1 MSNEL
6 RRYTERPLVK
16 TKIIATVG
24 PACESRERLRE
35 LVQAGVDIFRLNFAH
50 GEHGWLGRILDSIR
64 SISQEL
70 DRPIG
75 VLADLAGPKIRL
87 GELPE
92 EGIRLI
98 DGARIDFVRTP
109 DPRDP
114 AKLTCTYDRLID
126 DLNVGDRI
134 LLADG
139 LVAMRVVEKPSSND
153 RLGCEVERPG
163 IIRSRQGVN
172 LPGAVLQTPA
182 LTEKDRLDL
191 SWAVANGLDY
201 VSLSFVR
208 SPQDITLLREA
219 IAAQNS
225 PQSPGVVAKIEKT
238 EAVAELDRI
247 LPLVDAVMVARG
259 DLGVEV
265 DIAQVPTLQKRIVRS
280 CNDHGV
286 PVITATQM
294 LDSMQSKETPTR
306 AEASDVANA
315 VLDGSDAVMLSGET
329 AVGAY
334 PVQAVAVM
342 SRIAVE
348 AERLVHASVP
358 GSTTGFFRHRTQP
371 VTQAVTIGA
380 GAAAEHLSADL
391 LVVVT
396 RSGRTALSLSN
407 QRRQVPI
414 VALSDRA
421 ESARRMSLYWGVTAV
436 HTPRAAAPHDELLQ
450 FVVDWG
456 RRQGLLKPGSRLVL
470 VTSLNPASE
479 TKDTLLVH
487 VVP

>member
-1 MSNEL
+1 
-6 RRYTERPLVK
+6 
-16 TKIIATVG
+16 
-24 PACESRERLRE
+24 
-35 LVQAGVDIFRLNFAH
+35 
-50 GEHGWLGRILDSIR
+50 
-64 SISQEL
+64 
-70 DRPIG
+70 
-75 VLADLAGPKIRL
+75 
-87 GELPE
+87 
-92 EGIRLI
+92 
-98 DGARIDFVRTP
+98 
-109 DPRDP
+109 
-114 AKLTCTYDRLID
+114 
-126 DLNVGDRI
+126 
-134 LLADG
+134 
-139 LVAMRVVEKPSSND
+139 
-153 RLGCEVERPG
+153 
-163 IIRSRQGVN
+163 VN

-191 SWAVANGLDY
+191 SWAVANRLDY

-358 GSTTGFFRHRTQP
+358 GSTAGFFRHRTQP

-436 HTPRAAAPHDELLQ
+436 HTPRAAAPHDELLK